1 MKSKEA
7 KKVMKTRA
15 LRDLKVLAWKV
26 NPLQEPIMY
35 YSVVFPKKWY
45 DLLYGWYQKIH
56 QRGDVKLPTSSLNG
70 AMNALPVSLIE
81 AKDFEKD
88 KWDWLKLLRPVDPT
102 IIFEVFKSW
111 VAIEFINHNKVT
123 EELKKEFRDGL
134 SSFQLQDLEV
144 VEETLDLREFN
155 QFDNGTVDIP
165 KMSYSML
172 PNYMMTYIAEEKIPI
187 MIHGK
192 AYYFL
197 KASGRNVNELIA
209 YPVQGLDGNY
219 YSLGVSFKLI
229 TLPDSGYPVMKLIT
243 KVKRW
248 ANGKYIKKVS
258 RKGNTTVFIKYNHKE
273 ERLADVG
280 STLGIEHLQY
290 NRSKEQFIWCE
301 NTKEI
306 LENAK
311 MVYLPEIENI
321 FNESESYLTEDNR
334 YTLLVTHNKDNS
346 YDHSVQAGI
355 TMSEKNKIF
364 NEISKLFDF
373 IVPIEKDELRPI
385 KCRLSKNILGKEKE
399 KILTNYLKAAS
410 EQFTEINLEI
420 LWLREEVP
428 DLFINWFKRSLE
440 NEDQVK
446 WYNDDTTFE
455 YNELRVNI
463 RSKYSEGLTT
473 KMTNYEEK
481 VLSVKECL
489 TDATGVVMTV
499 VEILDK
505 KNAEYTKGGDP
516 KFAIRKGLYQ
526 CDRVNQF
533 LNVNTKLSDAIIEN
547 VIRELFRQLGIYIAL
562 PQTTGLKGMPQKLD
576 IVGFKLLSSN
586 KNQYKD
592 ALEVPIAIST
602 STYDGQIMVKTP
614 FSSGWISYYEAVL
627 QLGKMKYQK
636 YDKRKKN
643 RDLSVDTLNRFF
655 IEILNELKDMD
666 ALVIVDVSN
675 RMNTLLPT
683 FQNKNIIIQGTNTE
697 YKKLRLI
704 RVKANDENPE
714 YVGEQDGVQED
725 FLTGVWG
732 LTDNV
737 FYSVEKKGLTFK
749 KVNSKLPKLDYPR
762 FVVKYPRMVEIVPVK
777 LLEEDNKDE
786 YVYFT
791 HKMRGMNSMYED
803 YTKMPFV
810 IHLGEKLQEVLEIK

>member
-1 MKSKEA
+1 MKSKQA
-7 KKVMKTRA
+7 KKVKNTRA

-26 NPLQEPIMY
+26 KPLQEPIIY

-56 QRGDVKLPTSSLNG
+56 QRGDVKLPTSSLNE
-70 AMNALPVSLIE
+70 AIYALPVTVIE
-81 AKDFEKD
+81 AKNFYKD
-88 KWDWLKLLRPVDPT
+88 RWDWLKLLRPIDTT

-111 VAIEFINHNKVT
+111 IAIEFIGHNKIT
-123 EELKKEFRDGL
+123 EELKREFTDSL
-134 SSFQLQDLEV
+134 SNFQLQDLEV
-144 VEETLDLREFN
+144 VEEILDLREFN
-155 QFDNGTVDIP
+155 QFDNGTIDIP
-165 KMSYSML
+165 PMSYSIL
-172 PNYMMTYIAEEKIPI
+172 PNYMMTYIAEEKVPI
-187 MIHGK
+187 MINGK

-197 KASGRNVNELIA
+197 KASDQNANELIA
-209 YPVQGLDGNY
+209 YPVQGSDGNY

-248 ANGKYIKKVS
+248 TNGKYIDKVS

-273 ERLADVG
+273 EGLVDIG
-280 STLGIEHLQY
+280 STLGIEHLKY
-290 NRSKEQFIWCE
+290 DHSKEKFIWCE

-306 LENAK
+306 LENTN
-311 MVYLPEIENI
+311 MVYLPEIENV
-321 FNESESYLTEDNR
+321 FNESERYLTEDNR
-334 YTLLVTHNKDNS
+334 YTLLVTHNKDNY
-346 YDHSVQAGI
+346 YDHSVKAGI

-364 NEISKLFDF
+364 NEVSKLFEF

-385 KCRLSKNILGKEKE
+385 KCRLSKDILGKAQEKT
-399 KILTNYLKAAS
+399 LTNYLKVAS
-410 EQFTEINLEI
+410 KQFTEINLEI

-428 DLFINWFKRSLE
+428 HLFIDWFKRSLE
-440 NEDQVK
+440 DENQVK

-455 YNELRVNI
+455 YNGLKVNI
-463 RSKYSEGLTT
+463 LSKYSEDLTT

-481 VLSVKECL
+481 ISAVKDCL
-489 TDATGVVMTV
+489 TDATGVVITV
-499 VEILDK
+499 VEVLDK
-505 KNAEYTKGGDP
+505 KNTEYANGGDP

-533 LNVNTKLSDAIIEN
+533 LNVVTKLSDAIIEN

-562 PQTTGLKGMPQKLD
+562 PQTTGLKGMPQQLD
-576 IVGFKLLSSN
+576 IVGFTLLSSN
-586 KNQYKD
+586 KSQYKD

-602 STYDGQIMVKTP
+602 STYDGEIRVKTP
-614 FSSGWISYYEAVL
+614 FSGGWISYYEAVL
-627 QLGKMKYQK
+627 QFGKMKYQK
-636 YDKRKKN
+636 YDKRQKD
-643 RDLSVDTLNRFF
+643 RALSKDKLNSFF

-704 RVKANDENPE
+704 RVKANQENPE

-762 FVVKYPRMVEIVPVK
+762 FVVKYPRMLEIVPVK

-810 IHLGEKLQEVLEIK
+810 IHLGEKLKEVLEIK